1 MAICIVGAC
10 VDRVEAAPGS
20 SCALHTPHLSTSRR
34 AGGAAQ
40 QQWVARVE
48 TARATRPQALQKLQ
62 KRLLH
67 VEAPA
72 MAGKRPHPANSADLA
87 VWPPAFWP
95 LRLPACDPARLH
107 TRTRPR
113 SFGTARPVAGFSFGA
128 PPAAAAVSAFGAAAA
143 GLGASMPAAAPATE
157 AGGANAAAGEAPE
170 LSAQLD
176 GELAQC
182 LRHMSKRD
190 TTTKLKALQVCVKRQ
205 CAAHAAGH
213 AHCCCTPA
221 PFQPRSWGL
230 PACVKHAAAAFV

>member
-1 MAICIVGAC
+1 MIVW
-10 VDRVEAAPGS
+10 RRHQAAAVR
-20 SCALHTPHLSTSRR
+20 CTHLTCQPAAAR
-34 AGGAAQ
+34 AGLLNSNGWQ
-40 QQWVARVE
+40 GW
-48 TARATRPQALQKLQ
+48 RPQELQGHKRCKSCRSACCTWRLQ
-62 KRLLH
+62 PWRVRGH
-67 VEAPA
+67 TQRIV
-72 MAGKRPHPANSADLA
+72 RA

-157 AGGANAAAGEAPE
+157 AGAANAAACEAPE